1 MRNHTE
7 MIKKYFKINRRNIAI
22 VQFIIEGYEGMAT
35 VSTIDPHIAIIKISI
50 MPDFISEI
58 NGLIDALKNKYK
70 IVEINPATWNSPA
83 PAGGGKRRDS
93 REVALSSTSRDNSTC
108 KL

>member
-1 MRNHTE
+1 
-7 MIKKYFKINRRNIAI
+7 MINKLFKLNRHNIAV

-35 VSTIDPHIAIIKISI
+35 VSTIDPHAAIIKISI

-58 NGLIDALKNKYK
+58 NGLIDDLKNKYK
-70 IVEINPATWNSPA
+70 IAEINPATWNSSA
-83 PAGGGKRRDS
+83 PAGGKKRCDS

-108 KL
+108 KLQRQ